1 MLAYCDWIAD
11 QIKRHFTNDKAEN
24 KIVDVGSIM
33 MDLHPIDGYFL
44 STKKTM
50 LMEDMNGK
58 VYQITVEELNDVSI

>member
-1 MLAYCDWIAD
+1 MLVYCDWIAD

-24 KIVDVGSIM
+24 KIVEVSNIV

-50 LMEDMNGK
+50 LMEDSNGTQYK
-58 VYQITVEELNDVSI
+58 ITVEEV

>member
-24 KIVDVGSIM
+24 KIVEVSNIV

-50 LMEDMNGK
+50 LMQDYNGK
-58 VYQITVEELNDVSI
+58 QYKITIEEA

>member
-11 QIKRHFTNDKAEN
+11 QIKQHFTNDKAEN
-24 KIVDVGSIM
+24 KIAQVGRIK

-50 LMEDMNGK
+50 LVEDMNGK
-58 VYQITVEELNDVSI
+58 MYKITVEEA

>member
-1 MLAYCDWIAD
+1 MLVYCDWIAD

-24 KIVDVGSIM
+24 KIVEVSNIV

-50 LMEDMNGK
+50 LMQDENGTQYK
-58 VYQITVEELNDVSI
+58 ITVEEV

>member
-1 MLAYCDWIAD
+1 MLVYCDWIAD

-24 KIVDVGSIM
+24 KIVEVSNIV

-50 LMEDMNGK
+50 LMEDSNGTQYK
-58 VYQITVEELNDVSI
+58 ITIEEA

>member
-1 MLAYCDWIAD
+1 MLVYCDWIAD

-24 KIVDVGSIM
+24 KIVEVSNIV

-50 LMEDMNGK
+50 LMQDENGTQYK
-58 VYQITVEELNDVSI
+58 ITIEEA